1 MSLDGAGGV
10 SSLPSAAASWPRRAP
25 NMGESDRLRAGT
37 DLQRYRINDWWTPT
51 GGACVGQGT
60 TMSKPMLPN
69 HPQWGTAVPGM
80 GRTVYAGVNLKF

>member
-1 MSLDGAGGV
+1 MDA
-10 SSLPSAAASWPRRAP
+10 
-25 NMGESDRLRAGT
+25 
-37 DLQRYRINDWWTPT
+37 Q

-69 HPQWGTAVPGM
+69 HPQWGKAVPGM